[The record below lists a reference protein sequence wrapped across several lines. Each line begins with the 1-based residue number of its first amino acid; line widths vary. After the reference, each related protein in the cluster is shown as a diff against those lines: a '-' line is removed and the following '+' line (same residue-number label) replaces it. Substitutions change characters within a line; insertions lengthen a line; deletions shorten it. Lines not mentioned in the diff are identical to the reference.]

1 MLEEKISLQYKI
13 TGSDFFNAGYA
24 SSQIKKRLQKL
35 NINSKLIKKIVIA
48 LYEAEINVVAHA
60 YDAVIFVDIDNE
72 KISIKIK
79 DNGPGIPDINQ
90 AMEKGYST
98 ASSKIREMGF
108 GAGMGLSN
116 IKKNSD
122 KLLITSKV
130 NQGTEIN
137 IINYRIYPRNEN
149 N

>member
-1 MLEEKISLQYKI
+1 MLEETISLRYKI
-13 TGSDFFNAGYA
+13 AGGDFSNAGYA
-24 SSQIKKRLQKL
+24 TSQIKKRLQKL
-35 NINSKLIKKIVIA
+35 NIHQKLIKKIVIA

-60 YDAVIFVDIDNE
+60 YNAVIIVNIDND
-72 KISIKIK
+72 KICVNIK
-79 DNGPGIPDINQ
+79 DNGPGIPDINK

-122 KLLITSKV
+122 KLEIRSKV
-130 NQGTEIN
+130 NEGTEIN

>member
-13 TGSDFFNAGYA
+13 NGGDFSNAGYA

-60 YDAVIFVDIDNE
+60 YNAVISVDIDNE
-72 KISIKIK
+72 KISVKIK

-116 IKKNSD
+116 MKKNSD

>member
-1 MLEEKISLQYKI
+1 MVEETISLQYKI
-13 TGSDFFNAGYA
+13 KGGDFYNAGYA

-35 NINSKLIKKIVIA
+35 NIHHKLIKKIVIA
-48 LYEAEINVVAHA
+48 LYEAEINVVAYA
-60 YDAVIFVDIDNE
+60 YDAVITVAIDYE
-72 KISIKIK
+72 KICVKVK

-116 IKKNSD
+116 MKKNSD
-122 KLLITSKV
+122 KLLITSKI
-130 NQGTEIN
+130 NEGTEIN

>member
-1 MLEEKISLQYKI
+1 MSLQYKI
-13 TGSDFFNAGYA
+13 DGGDFKKAGYA

-35 NINSKLIKKIVIA
+35 NIHPKVIKKIVIA
-48 LYEAEINVVAHA
+48 LYEAEINVVAYA
-60 YDAVIFVDIDNE
+60 YDAVIRIEIGNE
-72 KISIKIK
+72 TVKVKIK
-79 DNGPGIPDINQ
+79 DNGPGIQDINQ

-116 IKKNSD
+116 MKKNSD
-122 KLLITSKV
+122 KFDIKSKI
-130 NQGTEIN
+130 NEGTEIN
-137 IINYRIYPRNEN
+137 IINYRINIKNEN